1 MAMKPEISVKNLLMQ
16 AFLTGWERSD
26 KSISQDEYLQSA
38 IQVIEVLQVEPEN
51 VYAEEGLGLTDG
63 DEVDHLDDLLRADG
77 QWLYYGVE
85 EENFFLIQWYPDKA
99 SAEAKLAELE
109 ALGDG
114 KQYLV
119 DLSLTRETPSA
130 AKNFGSGAEP
140 GVSDKKKGNFPCS
153 FHKRNGSACPLFW
166 NSTTITPRCRKCVSL
181 SSTVM

>member
-85 EENFFLIQWYPDKA
+85 RRT
-99 SAEAKLAELE
+99 SSSSS
-109 ALGDG
+109 G
-114 KQYLV
+114 
-119 DLSLTRETPSA
+119 TRIRLLPRPSWPSWKHWA
-130 AKNFGSGAEP
+130 T
-140 GVSDKKKGNFPCS
+140 VSS
-153 FHKRNGSACPLFW
+153 IW
-166 NSTTITPRCRKCVSL
+166 WT
-181 SSTVM
+181 